1 MLELAICDD
10 DPSVTEQIRQ
20 FIASFEVHDEVQFH
34 VHTFSDGAALLQAH
48 KKFDFIFLDVEMKL
62 VNGIETAERIR
73 RKNRVVPIVYV
84 TSYAD
89 FQNQAFKV
97 HAFDFIIKPFD
108 INDIF
113 RVLRDFLAS
122 SQDHQDDRVIPL
134 VTKQGIVIQ
143 KISEIYYFFILEKR
157 TVQISTI
164 YKEYIVKENLSDIF
178 AKLAPNQFY
187 MTHKSCIANLQY
199 VETIE
204 KGNGIVMQNGAWL
217 PLSQRKQKDFLYC
230 LSKQLR
236 ERNTWK

>member
-20 FIASFEVHDEVQFH
+20 FIASFE
-34 VHTFSDGAALLQAH
+34 
-48 KKFDFIFLDVEMKL
+48 
-62 VNGIETAERIR
+62 
-73 RKNRVVPIVYV
+73 
-84 TSYAD
+84 
-89 FQNQAFKV
+89 V

-178 AKLAPNQFY
+178 AKLDPNQFY